1 MYKVLLSRHI
11 TEYAIYFPGV
21 NNVSA
26 SGFVLVFTFPLP
38 AGSLNLYSKIVPTA
52 GK

>member
-1 MYKVLLSRHI
+1 MFQVLLSRHI
-11 TEYAIYFPGV
+11 TEYAIYFPAV
-21 NNVSA
+21 NDVSA

-38 AGSLNLYSKIVPTA
+38 EGSLNLYSKIVPTA